1 MGAVCQG
8 SGLAA
13 DITNARIAT
22 LRIRRDYTDA
32 LDFAVVTLKR
42 PKGFAPLDPLGVP
55 LPHGTEVTARVP
67 RMLGERRV
75 PKGVV
80 GRVVKVHD
88 EGSVDVAIIGYG
100 VLTYEREQV
109 RARKPGQV
117 RFAQRRA
124 ADWDALRPCAIL
136 EATVGS
142 RA

>member
-32 LDFAVVTLKR
+32 LDFAVVKLKR

-88 EGSVDVAIIGYG
+88 EGSVDVAITRLREKLGSYAKCVHTVTGLGY
-100 VLTYEREQV
+100 Q
-109 RARKPGQV
+109 
-117 RFAQRRA
+117 
-124 ADWDALRPCAIL
+124 WDPDRWTEPA
-136 EATVGS
+136 
-142 RA
+142 